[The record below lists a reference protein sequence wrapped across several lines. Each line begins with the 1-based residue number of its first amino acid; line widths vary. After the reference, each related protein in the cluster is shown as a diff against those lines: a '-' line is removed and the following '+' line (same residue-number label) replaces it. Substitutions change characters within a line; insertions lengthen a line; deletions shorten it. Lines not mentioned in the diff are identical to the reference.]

1 MAVTE
6 FALVHL
12 SSPLTPQTLQALEEA
27 QRIQDKWALEQNS
40 QLPESRIA
48 RGTGML
54 QRNEDPSAI
63 LITARW
69 DSPAAHWEWIGT
81 DENKQAMYKLM
92 PLIVAEGEKKLVL
105 YHVDSVLFPPPGDG
119 ATSALGSPVLSIYHY
134 RVKLSEKEGFE
145 DRLKVAM
152 GELNAATA
160 TPFRWGWRMEKD
172 GETEELLIVRG
183 WDSEEQRLD
192 FPLTKEHATLGELAG
207 HAIDVNVHSYK
218 KIV

>member
-105 YHVDSVLFPPPGDG
+105 YHVDSVLFPAGRRCHLCPGKPC
-119 ATSALGSPVLSIYHY
+119 LEHL
-134 RVKLSEKEGFE
+134 
-145 DRLKVAM
+145 
-152 GELNAATA
+152 
-160 TPFRWGWRMEKD
+160 
-172 GETEELLIVRG
+172 
-183 WDSEEQRLD
+183 
-192 FPLTKEHATLGELAG
+192 PLPG
-207 HAIDVNVHSYK
+207 
-218 KIV
+218 